1 MSFITQLAL
10 RRRPVTILVMLL
22 LFALGVYSYINLQR
36 ELFPEISFPNIAV
49 NAFYANSDPETLMRD
64 VTEPI
69 EDAISG
75 IDGLRETRSNSTESR
90 LNLLAT
96 FNFGS
101 DMKEAEREIESAI
114 NGANLPDD
122 VVVFVTRLSTDVFP
136 VIQFTV
142 SGDEDIPSLQRL
154 VADVINPRLSRI
166 EGVGT
171 IWTLGEVEE
180 QVIVSVDSDKLKD
193 LRLSSVQVADAI
205 TQNNIS
211 LPAGSINT
219 RGAGYPVRTAS
230 KFGSIENIRELT
242 VGFEQTDTGFPAVER
257 ALLSLLQAS
266 AGLEQTEAGFPQVP
280 QGPQTGKRAIKVS
293 DVAEVE
299 LTTADPQRISRAN
312 GKPGF
317 TLAILKDPEA
327 NTAQVTEA
335 VSAAMDEMMAEG
347 VIPPNVEVLELAN
360 DGPRVRE
367 SLESLL
373 REGTLGFLFA
383 IAVVFIFL
391 LNIRPSLLRGIAL
404 SLRPTAIIAISIPL
418 SVLTGI
424 LLMSTFT
431 DISLNFM
438 SLAGLAIA
446 VGRVVD
452 DSIVV
457 LENIYRHI
465 NLGESRFEAAINGT
479 REVGAAIIS
488 STLTTVVIFIPLAFI
503 QGVVG
508 EFFSP
513 FAISVSL
520 ALLAST
526 AVAITIVP
534 VLCASLLKRGDVSGD
549 VTDAGGQVDR
559 DMLIQRIYTPM
570 LRWSLRYKFITV
582 AIAIIVTVSSL
593 GLIAVIP
600 ITFFPASTPE
610 YLTINIELPVGTSVE
625 RTYMEALAVEE
636 AIKPYVERGWVT
648 LYQTTIGG
656 RAEEFDS
663 GAAGGFH
670 LAGAFVRLSE
680 DVPDDIEDIVRR
692 SLPDRGEDVSITV
705 SGIVAGPAQ
714 GDLEVN
720 ITGPN
725 FNEISDVSRRLEERL
740 ANVEGIVNVGST
752 VSEGKDEV
760 VIKVNP
766 SRAGE
771 YSLTTTAVGLQVNQ
785 FIVGRTLTDVDI
797 AGKTVDIVI
806 RGDRDDVD
814 DIEKLKNLQIES
826 PVGPVKLGVIA
837 DIGIEKSPL
846 SIFRFDSERSA
857 LITGDIIA
865 ENTRAVGVLVQQE
878 IDSLEN
884 VPPGVKIVSGGIF
897 EQINEGFQDVFVAMA
912 VGVVLVYLVMVASLG
927 ALRTPFI
934 IVLSL
939 PLAVVGAL
947 LALLITG
954 RTLSLSALMGFLL
967 LVGIVVTNA
976 IVFLTFVEQ
985 LRERGYDVYD
995 AIIEGGRVRLRPIL
1009 MTAFTT
1015 TFALFPLALS
1025 QTDSGIIG
1033 AELATVV
1040 IGGLVSSTFLTL
1052 IVVPAVYWIFNVSIP
1067 SGYARISNMFRRTP
1081 SAGAAAAD

>member
-1 MSFITQLAL
+1 MSFITRLAL
-10 RRRPVTILVMLL
+10 RRRPVTVLIMLM

-36 ELFPEISFPNIAV
+36 ELFPEIAFPNIAV

-69 EDAISG
+69 EDSISG
-75 IDGLRETRSNSTESR
+75 IDGLQEIRSNSTESR

-96 FNFGS
+96 FNFGT
-101 DMKEAEREIESAI
+101 DMKEAEREIESAV
-114 NGANLPDD
+114 NAANIPDD
-122 VVVFVTRLSTDVFP
+122 VVVLVTRLSTDVFP

-180 QVIVSVDSDKLKD
+180 QVVVSVDSDKLKD

-211 LPAGSINT
+211 LPAGSVNT
-219 RGAGYPVRTAS
+219 RGAGYPIRTAS
-230 KFGSIENIRELT
+230 KFGSIENIRQLT
-242 VGFEQTDTGFPAVER
+242 VGFEQTDTGIP
-257 ALLSLLQAS
+257 QA
-266 AGLEQTEAGFPQVP
+266 PQL
-280 QGPQTGKRAIKVS
+280 GPQTGKRAIRVA
-293 DVAEVE
+293 DVADVE

-327 NTAQVTEA
+327 NTAEVTEA

-347 VIPPNVEVLELAN
+347 VIPPQVEVLELAN

-373 REGTLGFLFA
+373 REGTVGFLFA
-383 IAVVFIFL
+383 VATVFIFL
-391 LNIRPSLLRGIAL
+391 LNVRPSLLRGIAL
-404 SLRPTAIIAISIPL
+404 SLRPTAIIAVSIPL
-418 SVLTGI
+418 SLLTGV
-424 LLMSTFT
+424 LLLSVTT

-457 LENIYRHI
+457 LENVYRHI
-465 NLGESRFEAAINGT
+465 HLGESRFEAAINGT

-549 VTDAGGQVDR
+549 AADTGTQVDR

-570 LRWSLRYKFITV
+570 LRWSLRFKFLTV
-582 AIAIIVTVSSL
+582 AIAIIVTVASL
-593 GLIAVIP
+593 GLITIIP
-600 ITFFPASTPE
+600 ITFFPETTPE
-610 YLTINIELPVGTSVE
+610 YLTVNIELPVGSSVE
-625 RTYMEALAVEE
+625 RTYQEALAVED
-636 AIKPYVERGWVT
+636 AVAPYVEQGWVT

-670 LAGAFVRLSE
+670 LAGAFIRLAD
-680 DVPDDIEDIVRR
+680 DVPEDIEEIVRQ

-705 SGIVAGPAQ
+705 SGISAGPAQ

-725 FNEISDVSRRLEERL
+725 FNEIADVSRRLEERL

-760 VIKVNP
+760 VIRVNP
-766 SRAGE
+766 AKAGE
-771 YSLTTTAVGLQVNQ
+771 YYLTTTAVGLQVNQ
-785 FIVGRTLTDVDI
+785 FIVGRELSEMDI
-797 AGKTVDIVI
+797 EGKTVDIVI

-814 DIEKLKNLQIES
+814 DIEKLKNLLIES

-857 LITGDIIA
+857 LITGNIIA
-865 ENTRAVGVLVQQE
+865 EDTRAVGVLVQQE
-878 IDSLEN
+878 IDNLEN
-884 VPPGVKIVSGGIF
+884 LPPGVKIVSGGIF

-912 VGVVLVYLVMVASLG
+912 IGVVLVYLVMVASLG

-976 IVFLTFVEQ
+976 IVLLTFVEQ

-995 AIIEGGRVRLRPIL
+995 ALIEGGRVRLRPIL

-1015 TFALFPLALS
+1015 TFALLPLAAS
-1025 QTDSGIIG
+1025 ETDSGIIG

-1052 IVVPAVYWIFNVSIP
+1052 IVVPSVYWIFNVSIP
-1067 SGYARISNMFRRTP
+1067 SFYAFIGNLLRRSP
-1081 SAGAAAAD
+1081 SAGSAAAD

>member
-1 MSFITQLAL
+1 MSFITRLAL
-10 RRRPVTILVMLL
+10 RRRPVTVLIMLM

-36 ELFPEISFPNIAV
+36 ELFPEIAFPNIAV

-69 EDAISG
+69 EDSISG
-75 IDGLRETRSNSTESR
+75 IDGLQEIRSNSTESR

-96 FNFGS
+96 FNFGT
-101 DMKEAEREIESAI
+101 DMKEAEREIESAV
-114 NGANLPDD
+114 NAANIPDD
-122 VVVFVTRLSTDVFP
+122 VVVLVTRLSTDVFP

-180 QVIVSVDSDKLKD
+180 QVVVAVDSDKLKD

-205 TQNNIS
+205 TQNNVS
-211 LPAGSINT
+211 LPAGSVNT
-219 RGAGYPVRTAS
+219 RGAGYPIRTAS
-230 KFGSIENIRELT
+230 KFGSIENIRQLT
-242 VGFEQTDTGFPAVER
+242 VGFEQTDAGIP
-257 ALLSLLQAS
+257 QA
-266 AGLEQTEAGFPQVP
+266 PQ
-280 QGPQTGKRAIKVS
+280 QGPQTGKRAIKVA
-293 DVAEVE
+293 DVADVE

-327 NTAQVTEA
+327 NTAEVTEA

-373 REGTLGFLFA
+373 REGTVGFLFA
-383 IAVVFIFL
+383 VATVFIFL

-404 SLRPTAIIAISIPL
+404 SLRPTAIIAVSIPL
-418 SVLTGI
+418 SLLTGV
-424 LLMSTFT
+424 LLLSVTT

-457 LENIYRHI
+457 LENVYRHI
-465 NLGESRFEAAINGT
+465 HLGESRFEAAINGT

-549 VTDAGGQVDR
+549 AADTGTQVNR
-559 DMLIQRIYTPM
+559 EMLIQRIYTPM
-570 LRWSLRYKFITV
+570 LRWSLRYKFVTV
-582 AIAIIVTVSSL
+582 AIAIIITVASL
-593 GLIAVIP
+593 GLITVIP
-600 ITFFPASTPE
+600 ITFFPETTPE
-610 YLTINIELPVGTSVE
+610 YLTVNIELPVGSSVE
-625 RTYMEALAVEE
+625 RTYQEALAVED
-636 AIKPYVERGWVT
+636 AVAPYVEQGWVT

-670 LAGAFVRLSE
+670 LAGAFIRLAD
-680 DVPDDIEDIVRR
+680 DVPEDIEDIVRQ

-705 SGIVAGPAQ
+705 SGIAAGPAQ

-725 FNEISDVSRRLEERL
+725 FNEIADVSRRLEERL
-740 ANVEGIVNVGST
+740 ANVEGIVNVG
-752 VSEGKDEV
+752 
-760 VIKVNP
+760 
-766 SRAGE
+766 
-771 YSLTTTAVGLQVNQ
+771 
-785 FIVGRTLTDVDI
+785 
-797 AGKTVDIVI
+797 
-806 RGDRDDVD
+806 
-814 DIEKLKNLQIES
+814 
-826 PVGPVKLGVIA
+826 
-837 DIGIEKSPL
+837 
-846 SIFRFDSERSA
+846 
-857 LITGDIIA
+857 
-865 ENTRAVGVLVQQE
+865 
-878 IDSLEN
+878 
-884 VPPGVKIVSGGIF
+884 
-897 EQINEGFQDVFVAMA
+897 
-912 VGVVLVYLVMVASLG
+912 
-927 ALRTPFI
+927 
-934 IVLSL
+934 
-939 PLAVVGAL
+939 
-947 LALLITG
+947 
-954 RTLSLSALMGFLL
+954 
-967 LVGIVVTNA
+967 
-976 IVFLTFVEQ
+976 
-985 LRERGYDVYD
+985 
-995 AIIEGGRVRLRPIL
+995 
-1009 MTAFTT
+1009 
-1015 TFALFPLALS
+1015 
-1025 QTDSGIIG
+1025 
-1033 AELATVV
+1033 
-1040 IGGLVSSTFLTL
+1040 
-1052 IVVPAVYWIFNVSIP
+1052 
-1067 SGYARISNMFRRTP
+1067 
-1081 SAGAAAAD
+1081 

>member
-1 MSFITQLAL
+1 MSFITRLAL
-10 RRRPVTILVMLL
+10 RRRPVTVLIMLM

-36 ELFPEISFPNIAV
+36 ELFPEIAFPNIAV

-69 EDAISG
+69 EDSISG
-75 IDGLRETRSNSTESR
+75 IDGLQEIRSNSTESR

-96 FNFGS
+96 FNFGT
-101 DMKEAEREIESAI
+101 DMKEAEREIESAVNAADI
-114 NGANLPDD
+114 PDD
-122 VVVFVTRLSTDVFP
+122 VVVFVTRISTDVFP

-142 SGDEDIPSLQRL
+142 SGEEDIPSLQRL

-180 QVIVSVDSDKLKD
+180 QVVVSIDSDKLKD

-205 TQNNIS
+205 TQNNVS
-211 LPAGSINT
+211 LPAGSVNT
-219 RGAGYPVRTAS
+219 RGTGYPIRTAS
-230 KFGSIENIRELT
+230 KFGSIESIRQLT
-242 VGFEQTDTGFPAVER
+242 VGFEQTDAGIP
-257 ALLSLLQAS
+257 QA
-266 AGLEQTEAGFPQVP
+266 PQ
-280 QGPQTGKRAIKVS
+280 QGPQTGKRAIKVA
-293 DVAEVE
+293 DVADVE

-327 NTAQVTEA
+327 NTAEVTEA
-335 VSAAMDEMMAEG
+335 VSAAMDEMMSEG

-373 REGTLGFLFA
+373 REGTIGFLFA
-383 IAVVFIFL
+383 VATVFIFL
-391 LNIRPSLLRGIAL
+391 LNVRPSLLRGIAL
-404 SLRPTAIIAISIPL
+404 SLRPTAIIAVSIPL
-418 SVLTGI
+418 SLLTGV
-424 LLMSTFT
+424 LLLSVTT

-457 LENIYRHI
+457 LENVYRHI
-465 NLGESRFEAAINGT
+465 HLGESRFEAAINGT

-549 VTDAGGQVDR
+549 AADTGTQVNR

-570 LRWSLRYKFITV
+570 LRWSLRYKFLTV
-582 AIAIIVTVSSL
+582 AIAIIVTVASL
-593 GLIAVIP
+593 GLITVIP
-600 ITFFPASTPE
+600 ITFFPETTPE
-610 YLTINIELPVGTSVE
+610 YLTVNIELPVGSSVE
-625 RTYMEALAVEE
+625 RTYQEALAVED
-636 AIKPYVERGWVT
+636 AVAPYVEQGWVT

-670 LAGAFVRLSE
+670 LAGAFIRLAD
-680 DVPDDIEDIVRR
+680 DVPEDIEDIVRQ

-705 SGIVAGPAQ
+705 SGIAAGPAQ

-725 FNEISDVSRRLEERL
+725 FNEIAEVSRRLEERL
-740 ANVEGIVNVGST
+740 ADVEGIVNVGST

-760 VIKVNP
+760 VIRVNP
-766 SRAGE
+766 AKAGE

-785 FIVGRTLTDVDI
+785 FIVGRELSEMDI
-797 AGKTVDIVI
+797 EGKTVDIVI
-806 RGDRDDVD
+806 RGDRDDID
-814 DIEKLKNLQIES
+814 DIEKLKNLLIES

-837 DIGIEKSPL
+837 DIGIERSPL

-857 LITGDIIA
+857 LITGNIIA
-865 ENTRAVGVLVQQE
+865 EDTRAVGVLVQQE
-878 IDSLEN
+878 IDNLEN
-884 VPPGVKIVSGGIF
+884 LPPGIKIVSGGIF
-897 EQINEGFQDVFVAMA
+897 EQINEGFQDIFVAMA
-912 VGVVLVYLVMVASLG
+912 IGVVLVYLVMVASLG

-976 IVFLTFVEQ
+976 IVLLTFVEQ

-1015 TFALFPLALS
+1015 TFALLPLAAS
-1025 QTDSGIIG
+1025 ETDSGIIG

-1052 IVVPAVYWIFNVSIP
+1052 IVVPSVYWIFNVSIP
-1067 SGYARISNMFRRTP
+1067 SFYAYIGNLLRRSP
-1081 SAGAAAAD
+1081 SAGSAAAD

>member
-1 MSFITQLAL
+1 MSFITRLAL
-10 RRRPVTILVMLL
+10 RRRPVTVLIMLM

-36 ELFPEISFPNIAV
+36 ELFPEIAFPNIAV

-64 VTEPI
+64 ITEPI
-69 EDAISG
+69 EDSISG
-75 IDGLRETRSNSTESR
+75 IDGLNEIRSNSTESR

-96 FNFGS
+96 FNFGT
-101 DMKEAEREIESAI
+101 DMKEAEREIESAV
-114 NGANLPDD
+114 NAANLPDD
-122 VVVFVTRLSTDVFP
+122 VVIFVTRISTDVFP

-142 SGDEDIPSLQRL
+142 SGDEDIPALQRL
-154 VADVINPRLSRI
+154 VSDVINPRLSRI

-180 QVIVSVDSDKLKD
+180 QVVVSVDSDKLKD

-242 VGFEQTDTGFPAVER
+242 VGFEQT
-257 ALLSLLQAS
+257 
-266 AGLEQTEAGFPQVP
+266 EAGFPQGP

-293 DVAEVE
+293 DVADVE

-327 NTAQVTEA
+327 NTAEVTEA
-335 VSAAMDEMMAEG
+335 VSAAMDAMMAEG
-347 VIPPNVEVLELAN
+347 VIPPHVEVLELAN
-360 DGPRVRE
+360 DGPYVRE

-391 LNIRPSLLRGIAL
+391 LNVRPSLMRGIAL

-479 REVGAAIIS
+479 REVGAAIVS

-534 VLCASLLKRGDVSGD
+534 VLCASLLKRGDVAGD
-549 VTDAGGQVDR
+549 AADAGGQVDR

-570 LRWSLRYKFITV
+570 LRWSLRYKFLTV
-582 AIAIIVTVSSL
+582 AIAIIVTVASL

-600 ITFFPASTPE
+600 ITFFPAGTPE

-625 RTYMEALAVEE
+625 RTYQEALAVEE
-636 AIKPYVERGWVT
+636 VIAPYVERGWVT
-648 LYQTTIGG
+648 LYQTTVGG

-680 DVPDDIEDIVRR
+680 DVPDDIEEIVRQA
-692 SLPDRGEDVSITV
+692 LPERGEDVSITV
-705 SGIVAGPAQ
+705 SGISAGPAQ
-714 GDLEVN
+714 GDLEIN

-740 ANVEGIVNVGST
+740 ANVEGVVNVGST
-752 VSEGKDEV
+752 ASEGKDEV
-760 VIKVNP
+760 VIRVNP
-766 SRAGE
+766 TKAGE
-771 YSLTTTAVGLQVNQ
+771 YALTTTAVGLQVNQ
-785 FIVGRTLTDVDI
+785 FIVGRELSEMDI
-797 AGKTVDIVI
+797 EGKTVDIVI

-814 DIEKLKNLQIES
+814 DIEKLKNLLIES
-826 PVGPVKLGVIA
+826 PVGPVQLGVIA

-857 LITGDIIA
+857 LITGNIVA
-865 ENTRAVGVLVQQE
+865 EDTRAVGVLVQRE
-878 IDSLEN
+878 IDSLED
-884 VPPGVKIVSGGIF
+884 VPPGIKIVSGGIF

-976 IVFLTFVEQ
+976 IVLLTFVEQ

-995 AIIEGGRVRLRPIL
+995 AIMEGGRVRLRPIL

-1015 TFALFPLALS
+1015 TFALLPLALS
-1025 QTDSGIIG
+1025 DTDSGIIG

-1067 SGYARISNMFRRTP
+1067 SGYARIARLFSRNQGAPAP
-1081 SAGAAAAD
+1081 SAD

>member
-1 MSFITQLAL
+1 MSFITRLAL

-64 VTEPI
+64 ITEPI
-69 EDAISG
+69 EDSISG
-75 IDGLRETRSNSTESR
+75 IDGLREIRSNSTESR

-114 NGANLPDD
+114 NGTDLPDD

-180 QVIVSVDSDKLKD
+180 QVVVSVDSDKLKD

-211 LPAGSINT
+211 LPGGSINT

-242 VGFEQTDTGFPAVER
+242 VGFEQTETGFP
-257 ALLSLLQAS
+257 Q
-266 AGLEQTEAGFPQVP
+266 GP

-299 LTTADPQRISRAN
+299 LTTAEAQRISRAN

-327 NTAQVTEA
+327 NTAEVTEA
-335 VSAAMDEMMAEG
+335 VSAAMDEMVAQG

-391 LNIRPSLLRGIAL
+391 LNVRPSLLRGIAL

-549 VTDAGGQVDR
+549 VESAGGQVDR

-570 LRWSLRYKFITV
+570 LRWSLRYKFVTV

-625 RTYMEALAVEE
+625 RTYQEALAVEE
-636 AIKPYVERGWVT
+636 AIVPYVERGWVT
-648 LYQTTIGG
+648 LYQTNIGG

-680 DVPDDIEDIVRR
+680 DVPDDVEDIVRR

-740 ANVEGIVNVGST
+740 ADVEGIVNVGST

-766 SRAGE
+766 AKASE

-785 FIVGRTLTDVDI
+785 FIVGRTLTDMDI
-797 AGKTVDIVI
+797 AGETVDIVI
-806 RGDRDDVD
+806 RGDREDVD
-814 DIEKLKNLQIES
+814 DIEKLKNLLIES

-857 LITGDIIA
+857 LITGEIVA
-865 ENTRAVGVLVQQE
+865 ENTRGVGVLVQRE

-976 IVFLTFVEQ
+976 IVLLTFVEQ

-995 AIIEGGRVRLRPIL
+995 ALIEGGRVRLRPIL

-1052 IVVPAVYWIFNVSIP
+1052 IVVPSVYWIFNVSIP
-1067 SGYARISNMFRRTP
+1067 NGYARISSMFRRSP

>member
-1 MSFITQLAL
+1 MSFITRLAL
-10 RRRPVTILVMLL
+10 RRRPVTVLIMLM

-36 ELFPEISFPNIAV
+36 ELFPEIAFPNIAV

-69 EDAISG
+69 EDSISG
-75 IDGLRETRSNSTESR
+75 IDGLQEIRSNSTESR

-96 FNFGS
+96 FNFGT
-101 DMKEAEREIESAI
+101 DMKEAEREIESAV
-114 NGANLPDD
+114 NAANIPDD
-122 VVVFVTRLSTDVFP
+122 VVVLVTRLSTDVFP

-180 QVIVSVDSDKLKD
+180 QVVVSVDSDKLKD

-205 TQNNIS
+205 TQNNVS
-211 LPAGSINT
+211 LPAGSVNT
-219 RGAGYPVRTAS
+219 RGAGYPIRTAS
-230 KFGSIENIRELT
+230 KFGSIENIRQLT
-242 VGFEQTDTGFPAVER
+242 VGFEQTDTGIQ
-257 ALLSLLQAS
+257 QA
-266 AGLEQTEAGFPQVP
+266 PQL
-280 QGPQTGKRAIKVS
+280 GPQTGKRAIKVA
-293 DVAEVE
+293 DVADVE

-327 NTAQVTEA
+327 NTAEVTEA

-373 REGTLGFLFA
+373 REGTIGFLFA
-383 IAVVFIFL
+383 VATVFIFL

-404 SLRPTAIIAISIPL
+404 SLRPTAIIAVSIPL
-418 SVLTGI
+418 SLLTGV
-424 LLMSTFT
+424 LLLSVTT

-457 LENIYRHI
+457 LENVYRHI

-549 VTDAGGQVDR
+549 AADTGTQVDR

-570 LRWSLRYKFITV
+570 LRWSLRYKFLTV

-593 GLIAVIP
+593 GLITVIP
-600 ITFFPASTPE
+600 ITFFPETTPE
-610 YLTINIELPVGTSVE
+610 YLTVNIELPVGSSVE
-625 RTYMEALAVEE
+625 RTYQEALAVED
-636 AIKPYVERGWVT
+636 ALVPYVERGWIT

-670 LAGAFVRLSE
+670 LAGAFVRLAD
-680 DVPDDIEDIVRR
+680 DVPEDIEDIVRKA
-692 SLPDRGEDVSITV
+692 LPDRGEDVSITV
-705 SGIVAGPAQ
+705 SGIAAGPAQ
-714 GDLEVN
+714 GDMEVN

-725 FNEISDVSRRLEERL
+725 FNEIADVSRRLEERL
-740 ANVEGIVNVGST
+740 ANIEGIVNVGST
-752 VSEGKDEV
+752 VSDGKDEV
-760 VIKVNP
+760 VIRVNP
-766 SRAGE
+766 AKAGE

-785 FIVGRTLTDVDI
+785 FIVGRELSEMDI

-814 DIEKLKNLQIES
+814 DIEKLKNLLIES
-826 PVGPVKLGVIA
+826 PAGPVKLGVIA

-857 LITGDIIA
+857 LITGNIIA
-865 ENTRAVGVLVQQE
+865 EDTRAVGVLVQQE
-878 IDSLEN
+878 IDNLEN
-884 VPPGVKIVSGGIF
+884 LPPGVKIVSGGIF

-912 VGVVLVYLVMVASLG
+912 IGVVLVYLVMVASLG

-976 IVFLTFVEQ
+976 IVLLTFVEQ

-995 AIIEGGRVRLRPIL
+995 ALIEGGRVRLRPIL

-1015 TFALFPLALS
+1015 TFALLPLAAS
-1025 QTDSGIIG
+1025 ETDSGIIG

-1052 IVVPAVYWIFNVSIP
+1052 IVVPSVYWIFNVSIP
-1067 SGYARISNMFRRTP
+1067 SFYAYIGNLLRRSP
-1081 SAGAAAAD
+1081 SAGSAAAD

>member
-1 MSFITQLAL
+1 MSFITRLAL
-10 RRRPVTILVMLL
+10 RRRPVTVLIMLM

-36 ELFPEISFPNIAV
+36 ELFPEIAFPNIAV

-69 EDAISG
+69 EDSISG
-75 IDGLRETRSNSTESR
+75 IDGLQEIRSNSTESR

-96 FNFGS
+96 FNFGT
-101 DMKEAEREIESAI
+101 DMKEAEREIESAV
-114 NGANLPDD
+114 NAANIPDD
-122 VVVFVTRLSTDVFP
+122 VVVLVTRLSTDVFP

-180 QVIVSVDSDKLKD
+180 QVVVSIDSDKLKD

-205 TQNNIS
+205 TQNNVS
-211 LPAGSINT
+211 LPAGSVNT
-219 RGAGYPVRTAS
+219 RGAGYPIRTAS
-230 KFGSIENIRELT
+230 KFGSIENIRQLT
-242 VGFEQTDTGFPAVER
+242 VGFEQTDTGIP
-257 ALLSLLQAS
+257 QA
-266 AGLEQTEAGFPQVP
+266 PQL
-280 QGPQTGKRAIKVS
+280 GPQTGKRAIRVA
-293 DVAEVE
+293 DVADVE

-327 NTAQVTEA
+327 NTAEVTEA

-347 VIPPNVEVLELAN
+347 VIPPQVEVLELAN

-373 REGTLGFLFA
+373 REGTVGFLFA
-383 IAVVFIFL
+383 VATVFIFL
-391 LNIRPSLLRGIAL
+391 LNVRPSLLRGIAL
-404 SLRPTAIIAISIPL
+404 SLRPTAIIAVSIPL
-418 SVLTGI
+418 SLLTGV
-424 LLMSTFT
+424 LLLSVTT

-457 LENIYRHI
+457 LENVYRHI
-465 NLGESRFEAAINGT
+465 HLGESRFEAAINGT

-549 VTDAGGQVDR
+549 AADTGTQVDR

-570 LRWSLRYKFITV
+570 LRWSLRFKFLTV
-582 AIAIIVTVSSL
+582 AIAIIVTVASL
-593 GLIAVIP
+593 GLITIIP
-600 ITFFPASTPE
+600 ITFFPETTPE
-610 YLTINIELPVGTSVE
+610 YLTVNIELPVGSSVE
-625 RTYMEALAVEE
+625 RTYQEALAVEE
-636 AIKPYVERGWVT
+636 AVAPYVEQGWVT

-670 LAGAFVRLSE
+670 LAGAFIRLAD
-680 DVPDDIEDIVRR
+680 DVPEDIEDIVRQ

-705 SGIVAGPAQ
+705 SGISAGPAQ

-725 FNEISDVSRRLEERL
+725 FNEIADVSRRLEERL

-760 VIKVNP
+760 VIRVNP
-766 SRAGE
+766 AKAGE
-771 YSLTTTAVGLQVNQ
+771 YHLTTTAVGLQVNQ
-785 FIVGRTLTDVDI
+785 FIVGRELSEMDI
-797 AGKTVDIVI
+797 EGKTVDIVI
-806 RGDRDDVD
+806 RGDRDDID
-814 DIEKLKNLQIES
+814 DIEKLKNLLIES

-857 LITGDIIA
+857 LITGNIIA
-865 ENTRAVGVLVQQE
+865 EDTRAVGVLVQQE
-878 IDSLEN
+878 IDNLEN
-884 VPPGVKIVSGGIF
+884 LPPGIKIVSGGIF

-912 VGVVLVYLVMVASLG
+912 IGVVLVYLVMVASLG

-976 IVFLTFVEQ
+976 IVLLTFVEQ
-985 LRERGYDVYD
+985 LRERGYDVYN
-995 AIIEGGRVRLRPIL
+995 ALIEGGRVRLRPIL

-1015 TFALFPLALS
+1015 TFALLPLAAS
-1025 QTDSGIIG
+1025 ETDSGIIG

-1052 IVVPAVYWIFNVSIP
+1052 IVVPSVYWIFNVSIP
-1067 SGYARISNMFRRTP
+1067 SFYAFIGNLLRRSP
-1081 SAGAAAAD
+1081 SAGSAAAD